1 MGTLV
6 RCFTIIIFSSLLYC
20 AVKSGRF
27 KIIGT
32 EESTPVADQDGG
44 SQNNPE
50 FWGEEAPHVP
60 YNPTPPS
67 NENNIWHLVP
77 KYIPLAIFVIIG
89 VSVWIFLGT
98 AYGRKYRRIL
108 TGKN

>member
-1 MGTLV
+1 M
-6 RCFTIIIFSSLLYC
+6 IIIFSALLYC

-32 EESTPVADQDGG
+32 EESTPVTDQGGG

-67 NENNIWHLVP
+67 NENNIWQ
-77 KYIPLAIFVIIG
+77 YIPLAIFVIIG
-89 VSVWIFLGT
+89 VCVWIFLGT
-98 AYGRKYRRIL
+98 AYCRKYWRIR
-108 TGKN
+108 TGRN